1 MPKPTVG
8 RSVLVM
14 GGPAVSNGT
23 DIAPGVIT
31 RVWSDEMVNVTIYPD
46 YSNQPRCCSSVRL
59 YRDEASAREAH
70 RAVGPEGSSVTPY
83 AYWPTIS

>member
-8 RSVLVM
+8 RSVLVI

-23 DIAPGVIT
+23 DVAPGVIT
-31 RVWSDEMVNVTIYPD
+31 RVWGDDMVNVTVFPD
-46 YSNQPRCCSSVRL
+46 FSNQPRCCSSVRL
-59 YRDEASAREAH
+59 YRDEQAARDAK
-70 RAVGPEGSSVTPY
+70 ADAPEGAGATPY

>member
-8 RSVLVM
+8 RSVLVL

-23 DIAPGVIT
+23 DVAPGVIT
-31 RVWSDEMVNVTIYPD
+31 RVWSDEMVNVTIHPD

-59 YRDEASAREAH
+59 YPNEAAAREAH
-70 RAVGPEGSSVTPY
+70 DSAPNGAGTTPY

>member
-8 RSVLVM
+8 RSVLVL

-31 RVWSDEMVNVTIYPD
+31 RVWSEDTVNVTVYPD
-46 YSNQPRCCSSVRL
+46 GRNESRACTSVRL
-59 YRDEASAREAH
+59 YRDEAAAREAH
-70 RAVGPEGSSVTPY
+70 AAVGPEATATARF
-83 AYWPTIS
+83 AYWPTMS